1 MARTRREIEKDVE
14 INEKGVIINNVSDS
28 LITYFADRKT
38 GAPRA
43 YVKIAWG
50 KTDEGQPIYGSIII
64 FNPSGHNGQHGQI
77 INSTSLYNNKVS
89 PNLGYKNVV
98 LGKVSAKHTVFLSCV
113 ELDDSGKPVINAAGK
128 TVHKRLGSVRVTSK
142 EFAERYMENQLNNI
156 GETLLPSDKKQA
168 EKKEDDGPSI
178 VNETFSV
185 IDVTKPLPR
194 KSVIPVDREQQADEV
209 VAVVETPI
217 VSQEAEAIP
226 DTPDGELPFF

>member
-38 GAPRA
+38 GLPRA

-50 KTDEGQPIYGSIII
+50 KTDDNQPVYGSIII
-64 FNPSGHNGQHGQI
+64 FKPDRQLL
-77 INSTSLYNNKVS
+77 NSTSLYNNKIS

-98 LGKVSAKHTVFLSCV
+98 LGKSSAKHTVFLSCV
-113 ELDDSGKPVINAAGK
+113 ERDANGNPVVNNFGK
-128 TVHKRLGSVRVTSK
+128 TVHKRLGSVNVTSK

-156 GETLLPSDKKQA
+156 GETLLPSDKKQ
-168 EKKEDDGPSI
+168 ENKEANDGPSI

-194 KSVIPVDREQQADEV
+194 KNVTPVDRERQADEV
-209 VAVVETPI
+209 AAVVETPI
-217 VSQEAEAIP
+217 VAQEAEVIP
-226 DTPDGELPFF
+226 DTPDDALPLF